1 MYVEKQMTPEEF
13 LVFAEQHPDKRF
25 DFIDG
30 EIVEVTPKPLHGN
43 IQAIFTTELGIYLR
57 ANPIGVLHTEVL
69 HVLNG
74 EKFMPDISVNQTS
87 ANDADYFTTPPLVA
101 IEIRSDSQTEAAQR
115 RKALRYIKHGTPM
128 VILVLP
134 RKSVEVHR
142 QGKSKPLVLTIDDT
156 IDGDDVLPGFKLPV
170 RDILPK

>member
-13 LVFAEQHPDKRF
+13 LAFAEQHPDKRF

-30 EIVEVTPKPLHGN
+30 EMVETFSKPLQGR
-43 IQAIFTTELGIYLR
+43 IRAILIAALGKY
-57 ANPIGVLHTEVL
+57 AQSNPIGVVHTSVL

-74 EKFMPDISVNQTS
+74 EMFIPDVSLNPTS

-142 QGKSKPLVLTIDDT
+142 QGKSRVLTIDDT
-156 IDGDDVLPGFKLPV
+156 LDGDDVLPGFKLPV
-170 RDILPK
+170 RDILPI